1 MLEKQNEAKPEENLE
16 TVNRFKPLSVA
27 DIRKMAEKADKKKN
41 QKAAANDVDI
51 IYKVV
56 NIAAIDNQLG
66 VADCVKIIEQEVKQD
81 DNQAQ

>member
-1 MLEKQNEAKPEENLE
+1 
-16 TVNRFKPLSVA
+16 
-27 DIRKMAEKADKKKN
+27 
-41 QKAAANDVDI
+41 I

-81 DNQAQ
+81 DNQAK

>member
-1 MLEKQNEAKPEENLE
+1 MLPTSEKWLKKQIKKP
-16 TVNRFKPLSVA
+16 
-27 DIRKMAEKADKKKN
+27 
-41 QKAAANDVDI
+41 KAAANDVDI

-66 VADCVKIIEQEVKQD
+66 VADRVKIIEREVKQD

>member
-1 MLEKQNEAKPEENLE
+1 MPTSEKWLKKQ
-16 TVNRFKPLSVA
+16 
-27 DIRKMAEKADKKKN
+27 IKKN

-66 VADCVKIIEQEVKQD
+66 VADCVKIIEREVKQD

>member
-1 MLEKQNEAKPEENLE
+1 MLPTSEKWL
-16 TVNRFKPLSVA
+16 
-27 DIRKMAEKADKKKN
+27 KKQIKKTK
-41 QKAAANDVDI
+41 KAAANDVDI

>member
-1 MLEKQNEAKPEENLE
+1 QNEAKPEENLE

-27 DIRKMAEKADKKKN
+27 DIRKMAEKADKKN

>member
-1 MLEKQNEAKPEENLE
+1 
-16 TVNRFKPLSVA
+16 VNRFKPLSVA
-27 DIRKMAEKADKKKN
+27 DIRKMAEKADIKN

-56 NIAAIDNQLG
+56 YIAAIDNQLG
-66 VADCVKIIEQEVKQD
+66 VADCVKFIEQEVKQD

>member
-27 DIRKMAEKADKKKN
+27 DIRKMAEKADKKP
-41 QKAAANDVDI
+41 KAAANDVDI